1 MSEKTKKE
9 PATAKVSR
17 RDILKGAMGI
27 GVAAAAGSALSAFP
41 GVSEAAILKPPQKWN
56 MEADVVVV
64 GAGLAGLAA
73 ATEALERGAGVI
85 LLEKRPTHGGSSA
98 VSTGS
103 ILCTGSKLQMQ
114 AGIKDSPAEL
124 VKHLLNVNE
133 NLSDVAL
140 VKVLADRI
148 GADIDWLSAHD
159 VQFIPGVYTV
169 MGSPVAR
176 ALLAKG
182 AGSGLTNPLFA
193 TAKAKGAKIF
203 PETKGESLYKDDKGR
218 IVGLSAVG
226 KTGKPIAIRAKKGV
240 ILTSGGFCASK
251 EHMMRFATTFYNYV
265 VASAPGSTGD
275 GITMAWSA
283 GSDFIHMDAVLP
295 TPTVEV
301 SSGMLITSYVLDTG
315 AGILVSEEGKRFCN
329 ETGGYFKTALDVGE
343 QVQRQKNKYV
353 FELFGKN
360 AREKVP
366 RVNDYLKAGFVT
378 EADTVE
384 ELAGKLGC
392 KPAVL
397 AETVRKYNE
406 AVEKKSDPEFGR
418 QSLKAKLEPKF
429 GALRIA
435 PGSLAS
441 TGGLR
446 VNTDSKVLD
455 TAGKPIP
462 GLYAAGEV
470 TGGISVR
477 GTVGGD
483 YLGAAVVFGRIAGRN
498 AAGEKP
504 GK

>member
-1 MSEKTKKE
+1 MEKDTI
-9 PATAKVSR
+9 KVTR
-17 RDILKGAMGI
+17 RSVLKGAVGL
-27 GVAAAAGSALSAFP
+27 GVMASSAGLALNLSRPGSA
-41 GVSEAAILKPPQKWN
+41 EAAVMKAPKKWN

-73 ATEALERGAGVI
+73 ATEALEEGASVI
-85 LLEKRPTHGGSSA
+85 LLEKKPAQGGSSA
-98 VSTGS
+98 ISTGS
-103 ILCTGSKLQMQ
+103 ILCTGSKLQAQ
-114 AGIKDSPAEL
+114 AGVKDSPADL
-124 VKHLLNVNE
+124 ASHLRAVND
-133 NLSDVAL
+133 NLSDMAL
-140 VKVLADRI
+140 VKVLADQI
-148 GADIDWLSAHD
+148 GNDIDWLLAHGA
-159 VQFIPGVYTV
+159 QFIPGVFTV

-176 ALLAKG
+176 ALVAKG
-182 AGSGLTNPLFA
+182 GGSGLTNPLFA
-193 TAKAKGAKIF
+193 SAKAKGAKIF
-203 PETKGESLYKDDKGR
+203 TDTRGESLFKNEKGR
-218 IVGLSAVG
+218 IVGISAVS
-226 KTGKPIAIRAKKGV
+226 KAGKPMAIRAKKGV

-251 EHMMRFATTFYNYV
+251 EHMMRFATAFYNYV

-275 GITMAWSA
+275 GITMAWPA

-329 ETGGYFKTALDVGE
+329 ETGGYFKTALDVGD

-366 RVNDYLKAGFVT
+366 RVNDYLKAGYVT
-378 EADTVE
+378 EADNVE
-384 ELAGKLGC
+384 ELAQKLGV
-392 KPAVL
+392 KPEVL
-397 AETVRKYNE
+397 EETIQKYNE
-406 AVEKKSDPEFGR
+406 AIEKKSDPEFGR

-429 GALRIA
+429 GVMKVA

-446 VNTDSKVLD
+446 VNTESKVLD
-455 TAGKPIP
+455 TEGKPIP

-470 TGGISVR
+470 AGGISVR

-483 YLGAAVVFGRIAGRN
+483 YLGAAVVFGRIAGKN
-498 AAGEKP
+498 AAAEKP
-504 GK
+504 WK